1 MNKLRIKVK
10 LETYLIQLV
19 NDRASNWTRLP
30 TTFPHRN
37 YSFKNSRILFTSI
50 CHKNYSICNRHL
62 ICICNKAAMY
72 ISEVDLEL
80 FEIFLNVCYV
90 KRPNVKYL
98 FVASYS
104 QFIVNTVSILSSSD
118 HVPNSHFLVFI
129 ILEPLS
135 RFPKTIH

>member
-1 MNKLRIKVK
+1 
-10 LETYLIQLV
+10 
-19 NDRASNWTRLP
+19 
-30 TTFPHRN
+30 
-37 YSFKNSRILFTSI
+37 
-50 CHKNYSICNRHL
+50 
-62 ICICNKAAMY
+62 MY